1 MSKALQLREQRS
13 KLVADANALVPTDMK
28 LFTSEL
34 RTKVETMLADAKG
47 LDSLIASF
55 ETEERSIEETRA
67 KNLNL
72 SNTGDSKDVD
82 NAEVRKAFDSAL
94 RGNKTESRELSVT
107 ADGILIPTFVAA
119 PVIAKKAPGQIYDL
133 VGKMQTSTG
142 APVKV
147 PYWNDLANSWVL
159 NSASLTTTDP
169 TVSAGP
175 TITIDDLRF
184 NPLLLDNSLIQDAA
198 FDLTGQVVSDIYT
211 RYIRNISNWITNGN
225 GSNIAGLTSITAGVT
240 TATPNV
246 ITYKDLVSLV
256 TSLDPSYTGDAALT
270 WNTNTQ
276 GLVLD
281 ILDSNGR
288 PIFIPYTSAPSV
300 GGIGTVLGYPVRLNQ
315 YLPNAG
321 VTSPTTT
328 VVPVQFGDYSQGYK
342 LNEVSPGI
350 RVKFLDQLYMAQNQV
365 AYVAFARAGGVVL
378 NAGSPPVISLTT

>member
-1 MSKALQLREQRS
+1 
-13 KLVADANALVPTDMK
+13 MK